1 MKVAILAAAGALN
14 YRLVDKKLNEL
25 IETSGCYLFYILC
38 GYVDGK
44 KSSEETIG
52 EKWARENGL
61 PVLYTHAKTR
71 EKLVDRIILEAD
83 YAIFVF
89 GENTENFIKNA
100 FMRYK
105 MSGKHGTVIKKE

>member
-25 IETSGCYLFYILC
+25 IETSGCYLFYTLC

-44 KSSEETIG
+44 KSNEETIG

-71 EKLVDRIILEAD
+71 EQLMDRIILEAD
-83 YAIFVF
+83 YIIFVF
-89 GENTENFIKNA
+89 EENTENFIKNV